1 MCLCCLALLARW
13 WNNATLCISAVDWW
27 SPWWPVYVDSHNLS
41 SKEPFHI
48 SYSQNLLCRC
58 RTLKDFLFIPSP
70 LLLPQVAIKKNTVS
84 CLDVIFKVFHQ
95 LLKSSLFFCAS
106 ILVWCT
112 EHCEFLCLPLLQT
125 VDCLSG
131 FHLMFKLLFEFLP
144 GVHCV
149 FLGHQGSWSW
159 S

>member
-1 MCLCCLALLARW
+1 MLLFAFQLW
-13 WNNATLCISAVDWW
+13 IGGHPGDLYMLIHTICHLKSLFISHIHRIYFVDAELWKT
-27 SPWWPVYVDSHNLS
+27 SI
-41 SKEPFHI
+41 F
-48 SYSQNLLCRC
+48 
-58 RTLKDFLFIPSP
+58 FIPSP